1 MARDVNHE
9 HWRAVIYEQ
18 AMNPLTEEGIRIFQA
33 GDKQKAA
40 RILARSVQIDS
51 HDEEAWYWLS
61 ACVDGLDK
69 KRYCLQEVLKIN
81 PENTKARLRLSKLE
95 GFAADEV
102 TKKKQVTESSRRSQI
117 PRIGVIALA
126 VTILVASF
134 IWILFQQERTRDQT
148 DLAVVLSVVEQADI
162 LPMDEPQLAV
172 EPTES
177 PAFIPVTG
185 SPIVISGDGQQVSGE
200 FRLPEGKLNVFWQ
213 YRGSSDEDRQLQ
225 AVYNQHQTNLKLLE
239 DEYGTCL
246 EEKQLVLDAAIL
258 RQKPEEIIRAEKDME
273 ICIEEYQQE
282 TKNLNT
288 QYYDAIDY
296 YSTSFT
302 VIINRQTRDER
313 DPIINVKGIYYGKL
327 TFEAEAAED
336 YYLSVDASGPW
347 SITFGQ

>member
-1 MARDVNHE
+1 
-9 HWRAVIYEQ
+9 
-18 AMNPLTEEGIRIFQA
+18 MNQLTKEGIRIFQA

-51 HDEEAWYWLS
+51 GDEEAWYWLS

-69 KRYCLQEVLKIN
+69 KRYCLQKVLKIN
-81 PENTKARLRLSKLE
+81 PENTKARQRLSKLE
-95 GFAADEV
+95 GFAADDV
-102 TKKKQVTESSRRSQI
+102 TKKLTTDSSRRSQR
-117 PRIGVIALA
+117 PRIRVIALGI
-126 VTILVASF
+126 TILVAGL
-134 IWILFQQERTRDQT
+134 IWMLFQQERNRNQA
-148 DLAVVLSVVEQADI
+148 DLAAVLSVVDQAAI
-162 LPMDEPQLAV
+162 LPFDEPQLAF
-172 EPTES
+172 EPTKR

-185 SPIVISGDGQQVSGE
+185 SPLVISGDGQQVSGE

-213 YRGSSDEDRQLQ
+213 YRGNPDEDQQLQ
-225 AVYNQHQTNLKLLE
+225 AVYNQHQSNLKLLE
-239 DEYGTCL
+239 EDYGACL
-246 EEKQLVLDAAIL
+246 EERQLILDAAIL
-258 RQKPEEIIRAEKDME
+258 RQKVEEIIRAEKDIE

-282 TKNLNT
+282 TRIINK

-302 VIINRQTRDER
+302 VIINRQTKDER

>member
-1 MARDVNHE
+1 
-9 HWRAVIYEQ
+9 
-18 AMNPLTEEGIRIFQA
+18 MNPLTEEGIRIFQA
-33 GDKQKAA
+33 GDKPKAA
-40 RILARSVQIDS
+40 RILARSVQIDPR
-51 HDEEAWYWLS
+51 DEEAWYWLS
-61 ACVDGLDK
+61 TCVDGLDK
-69 KRYCLQEVLKIN
+69 KRYCLQKVLKIN
-81 PENTKARLRLSKLE
+81 PENSKARLRLSKLE
-95 GFAADEV
+95 GFAADDV
-102 TKKKQVTESSRRSQI
+102 TKKLTTDSFRRSRI
-117 PRIGVIALA
+117 PRIGVIA
-126 VTILVASF
+126 VGITILVASF
-134 IWILFQQERTRDQT
+134 IGMLFQQERNRDQA
-148 DLAVVLSVVEQADI
+148 DLAVVLSVVDQAAI
-162 LPMDEPQLAV
+162 LPLDETQLAV
-172 EPTES
+172 EPTKT

-225 AVYNQHQTNLKLLE
+225 AVYNQHQSNLKLLE
-239 DEYGTCL
+239 EEYGACL
-246 EEKQLVLDAAIL
+246 VEKQLVLDAAIL
-258 RQKPEEIIRAEKDME
+258 RQKSEEIIRAEKDIE

-282 TKNLNT
+282 KRNLNT

-327 TFEAEAAED
+327 TYEAEAAED